1 MEITQVRDDF
11 PALVREVRGELSQE
25 DFAEELGVTKSAVS
39 QWENGK
45 IWLSL
50 EAAIKLL
57 KWTKENRPG
66 LMERLLV
73 VIGAE
78 EVVA

>member
-1 MEITQVRDDF
+1 MEIRQVRQEL
-11 PALVREVRGELSQE
+11 PQLVHEIRGELSQE
-25 DFAEELGVTKSAVS
+25 EFAEQVGVTKSAVS